1 MSNEEVEDETSI
13 DAEIPTTETAQSNHA
28 TVIHNRRP
36 TVEPIRAGVLENI
49 TVALRKKEGFRHLW
63 LGDSGMGKT
72 AANRILIEW
81 VLKNKLVDQV
91 LTIDNKDRWK
101 SQYDGCFRANPQ
113 HLRQEPPKSNE
124 ETRHIVFRGIALTR
138 SLEHDVDINDVAK
151 MGWDMVRLM
160 PCSVLINIDEL
171 ADATNGHQSWSSEE
185 VPQIY
190 RKGRGVG
197 YSVTATTQ
205 LPQLLPREAFGLPD
219 TIGIFRMTAREA
231 SYLKNYRVITEEEI
245 NEIASLEI
253 GQFRLYRKSFPV
265 DRNIYKFKL

>member
-1 MSNEEVEDETSI
+1 MPNDEVENETI
-13 DAEIPTTETAQSNHA
+13 DAEIPTEPEKVVVRSNHS
-28 TVIHNRRP
+28 
-36 TVEPIRAGVLENI
+36 TVEPIRAGVLEKI
-49 TVALRKKEGFRHLW
+49 TVALRKREGFRHLW